1 MSNKYVSISN
11 HRSPASASTDI
22 LHSTWRQLFGTMIRD
37 VREFTARS
45 VEEAAQLAGMEPSVW
60 AAVEDGDIV
69 VDPAW
74 LRPMADALGIRFDQ
88 MQTMVHLCQFVW

>member
-1 MSNKYVSISN
+1 MSKYMSMDKY
-11 HRSPASASTDI
+11 ASLTFDSTDI
-22 LHSTWRQLFGTMIRD
+22 LHDTWRRLFGIMIQD

-45 VEEAAQLAGMEPSVW
+45 VEEAAQSAGMEPSEW

-74 LRPMADALGIRFDQ
+74 LRPMADALGICFDQ
-88 MQTMVHLCQFVW
+88 MVTMVHLSQFAW

>member
-1 MSNKYVSISN
+1 MSTSSFVRLISD
-11 HRSPASASTDI
+11 STDTQSYTS
-22 LHSTWRQLFGTMIRD
+22 LRLFGIMIQD

-45 VEEAAQLAGMEPSVW
+45 VEEAAQSAGMEPSEW

-74 LRPMADALGIRFDQ
+74 LRPMADALGICFDQ
-88 MQTMVHLCQFVW
+88 MVTMVHLSQFAW

>member
-1 MSNKYVSISN
+1 MSTSSFVRLID
-11 HRSPASASTDI
+11 STDTQSYTS
-22 LHSTWRQLFGTMIRD
+22 LRLFGIMIQD

-45 VEEAAQLAGMEPSVW
+45 VEEAAQSAGMEPSEW

-74 LRPMADALGIRFDQ
+74 LRPMADALGICFDQ
-88 MQTMVHLCQFVW
+88 MVTMVHLSQFAW

>member
-1 MSNKYVSISN
+1 MV
-11 HRSPASASTDI
+11 
-22 LHSTWRQLFGTMIRD
+22 QD
-37 VREFTARS
+37 VREFMGRS
-45 VEEAAQLAGMEPSVW
+45 VEEAAQLAGMEGSVW

>member
-1 MSNKYVSISN
+1 MSMIYYA
-11 HRSPASASTDI
+11 SPIPASTDT
-22 LHSTWRQLFGTMIRD
+22 LHGTWPRLFGIMVQD
-37 VREFTARS
+37 VREFMARS

-60 AAVEDGDIV
+60 AAVENGEIA

-88 MQTMVHLCQFVW
+88 MQTMVHFCQFVW